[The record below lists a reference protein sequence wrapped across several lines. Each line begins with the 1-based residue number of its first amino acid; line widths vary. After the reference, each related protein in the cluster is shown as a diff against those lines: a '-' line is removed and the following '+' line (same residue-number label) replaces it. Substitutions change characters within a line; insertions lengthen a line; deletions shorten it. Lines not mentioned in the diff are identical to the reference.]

1 MRTLDTAVGM
11 ANAPLWGVTSLRLVT
26 AVIAI
31 ITIITVPII

>member
-11 ANAPLWGVTSLRLVT
+11 ANTPLWGVTRLRRIT